1 MYSCSSYH
9 NQHLPPCG
17 FGHSGP
23 SRGGRSDNLSCN
35 GFSSQRTPLSIRQGH
50 FDGRNG
56 EQYGWGREGRV
67 RLHTPSLPGERL
79 SSMNGLRGVQ
89 GGVQSDGASG
99 LSGRSHHHLFGRRA
113 SSLSHEPRFLD
124 DHLLDSHRSPCAHGQ
139 PDLSWDPGAR
149 DRFGRGGP
157 FMSNALGTPDI
168 ARGYNLGSLSSGSD
182 YSLTH
187 LDRFARPYHY
197 QPPYVEDHESDVEEE
212 LWREQDGL
220 NARHGINPRDFYD
233 GSGPRDDFLDAGSR
247 RGF

>member
-1 MYSCSSYH
+1 
-9 NQHLPPCG
+9 
-17 FGHSGP
+17 
-23 SRGGRSDNLSCN
+23 
-35 GFSSQRTPLSIRQGH
+35 
-50 FDGRNG
+50 
-56 EQYGWGREGRV
+56 
-67 RLHTPSLPGERL
+67 
-79 SSMNGLRGVQ
+79 
-89 GGVQSDGASG
+89 
-99 LSGRSHHHLFGRRA
+99 
-113 SSLSHEPRFLD
+113 
-124 DHLLDSHRSPCAHGQ
+124 
-139 PDLSWDPGAR
+139 
-149 DRFGRGGP
+149 
-157 FMSNALGTPDI
+157 MSNALGTPDI